1 MEKRKLTSASVADLR
16 LPDGKSD
23 YIFWDSEVPGFGV
36 RLRPGKTTWIIQYR
50 VGVKQRRHTLGDVK
64 TLNGDKA
71 RKAAKDRLAQVRLGG
86 DPQADKVEARAKS
99 AITLGSKVE
108 IYLVDKEK
116 TSRHNTIRGLK
127 GYLRRHWKPLHA
139 IPLDRI
145 TRADVSNR
153 IAEMETRNGQVAAGH
168 ARSALSGFFA
178 WAISKGLCDV
188 NPVVGTAKPV
198 TRPPRERTL
207 SGDEIRAVWAACRD
221 DDFGKIIKLAI
232 LLGCREDEIAGLCWS
247 ELDLTE
253 ARWKIPP
260 SRAKG
265 KRQHVVA
272 LSRTA
277 IDIIKEIPARLGRD
291 LLFGSGAGPFAGFSR
306 AKKSLDKR
314 IADAWG
320 ASLQPWHIHDL
331 RRTLATTMGNELG
344 ILPHVVSEILGHVGT
359 HKRGVAGVYNHATYL
374 PDVSRAMALWDDY
387 VRAIVTDAPRKF
399 ARLRRKA

>member
-1 MEKRKLTSASVADLR
+1 MEKRKLTSASVGDLR
-16 LPDGKSD
+16 LPDGKDD

-36 RLRPGKTTWIIQYR
+36 RLRPGKATWIIQYR

-168 ARSALSGFFA
+168 AR
-178 WAISKGLCDV
+178 
-188 NPVVGTAKPV
+188 
-198 TRPPRERTL
+198 
-207 SGDEIRAVWAACRD
+207 
-221 DDFGKIIKLAI
+221 
-232 LLGCREDEIAGLCWS
+232 
-247 ELDLTE
+247 
-253 ARWKIPP
+253 
-260 SRAKG
+260 
-265 KRQHVVA
+265 
-272 LSRTA
+272 
-277 IDIIKEIPARLGRD
+277 
-291 LLFGSGAGPFAGFSR
+291 
-306 AKKSLDKR
+306 
-314 IADAWG
+314 
-320 ASLQPWHIHDL
+320 
-331 RRTLATTMGNELG
+331 
-344 ILPHVVSEILGHVGT
+344 
-359 HKRGVAGVYNHATYL
+359 
-374 PDVSRAMALWDDY
+374 
-387 VRAIVTDAPRKF
+387 
-399 ARLRRKA
+399 